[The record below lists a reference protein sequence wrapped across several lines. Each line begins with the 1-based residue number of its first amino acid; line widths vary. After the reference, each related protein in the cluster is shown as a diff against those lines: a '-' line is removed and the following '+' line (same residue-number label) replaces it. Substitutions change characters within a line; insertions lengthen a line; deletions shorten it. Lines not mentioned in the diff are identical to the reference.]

1 MLAPKAPTSPSEIAR
16 EIERL
21 TGELTEEQ
29 LAAMMG
35 DSAGVPPVP
44 PIEEAERQPR
54 RRKQSRLKYHDQTV
68 HIDGE
73 TWTETIAFARPGF
86 RIAAIRRQTCPGRRG
101 RFVILTQRI
110 PRRRKTNGNGGSHG

>member
-1 MLAPKAPTSPSEIAR
+1 MLAKTAPYTPAEIAR
-16 EIERL
+16 AIEEL

-29 LAAMMG
+29 IAAIMG
-35 DSAGVPPVP
+35 NAPPVP

-54 RRKQSRLKYHDQTV
+54 RRKRSRLRYLDQVV

-73 TWTETIAFARPGF
+73 AWTETIAVPAPGF
-86 RIAAIRRQTCPGRRG
+86 KIAGIRRQTCPGHRG

-110 PRRRKTNGNGGSHG
+110 PRRRKGNGKNGASHG